1 MTSSGEG
8 QTLIT
13 PAMRAW
19 VGSTTPPL
27 VSPVISESDIRRAA
41 ISIYWPDL
49 PPRVYWDQVHAAMTR
64 WRGII
69 APEEF
74 NPFAWMIGRAHVGPQ
89 PERLDDEQ
97 EALENA
103 RVLRPPGAPPNFL
116 FGGIES
122 AYHERMRP
130 GDIVTSVMTATEL
143 YERAGRLG
151 PMLFFIIEENWT
163 NQSGE
168 LIKATRSTNIQW

>member
-1 MTSSGEG
+1 MTSSSEG
-8 QTLIT
+8 QPLIT
-13 PAMRAW
+13 QGMRDW

-41 ISIYWPDL
+41 ISIYWPDI
-49 PPRVYWDQVHAAMTR
+49 PPRVYWDAEHAATTR

-74 NPFAWMIGRAHVGPQ
+74 NPFAWMVGRAHVGPQ
-89 PERLDDEQ
+89 PERLNDEQ

-130 GDIVTSVMTATEL
+130 GDIITSVMTATEL

>member
-1 MTSSGEG
+1 MASHDDRP
-8 QTLIT
+8 TLIT

-19 VGSTTPPL
+19 VGLNDPAARLSGYLRERHPP
-27 VSPVISESDIRRAA
+27 RRHLNLLAG
-41 ISIYWPDL
+41 SS
-49 PPRVYWDQVHAAMTR
+49 PRVYWDQEHAARTR

-122 AYHERMRP
+122 TYHERMRP
-130 GDIVTSVMTATEL
+130 GDIVTSIMTATEL

-163 NQSGE
+163 NQSGD